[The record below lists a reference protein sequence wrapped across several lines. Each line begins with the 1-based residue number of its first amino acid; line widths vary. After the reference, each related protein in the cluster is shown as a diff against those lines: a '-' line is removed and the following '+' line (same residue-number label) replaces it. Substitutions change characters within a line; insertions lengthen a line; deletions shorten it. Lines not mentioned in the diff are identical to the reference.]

1 MDSNSDIEKTGLIY
15 TVNTNLQELW
25 FNLNDS
31 QKSILKKIWSILTY
45 KWQWQIIL
53 NAPFLVIWILD
64 KTIPAV
70 HSFNMQ
76 LISSLPIP
84 LTIKTLLGFGSY
96 IAIHLF
102 HSL

>member
-1 MDSNSDIEKTGLIY
+1 MESNSGVEKKGLIY
-15 TVNTNLQELW
+15 TVSTNLQELW

-31 QKSILKKIWSILTY
+31 QQSILKKIWSILTY

-70 HSFNMQ
+70 HFFNMQ

-84 LTIKTLLGFGSY
+84 LTIKTLLGFD
-96 IAIHLF
+96 
-102 HSL
+102 

>member
-1 MDSNSDIEKTGLIY
+1 MESNSGIEKKGLIY
-15 TVNTNLQELW
+15 TVSTNLQELW

-53 NAPFLVIWILD
+53 NAPFLIIWILD

-70 HSFNMQ
+70 HSFNMH
-76 LISSLPIP
+76 LIFSLPIP
-84 LTIKTLLGFGSY
+84 LSIKTLLGFG
-96 IAIHLF
+96 
-102 HSL
+102 